1 MKTRKA
7 SQAAMGYMHNKAKF
21 CAMGTVFQLETL
33 PQMVLCLKYADSEL
47 SGIRLPEVLIQAG
60 EVSLN

>member
-1 MKTRKA
+1 
-7 SQAAMGYMHNKAKF
+7 MGYMHNKAKF